1 MPSLTADLKWVRQQ
15 LEAAQVEVAGRQTIG
30 AMVVWDEQNESSV
43 NQQNFPNSGT
53 FNGLIVHLMP
63 EPSSRAATVEGISQN
78 EFNDL
83 KQQIR
88 DSLDAQTRPA
98 DA

>member
-30 AMVVWDEQNESSV
+30 AMVIWDEQNESSV
-43 NQQNFPNSGT
+43 NQIPDDFS
-53 FNGLIVHLMP
+53 GLIVHLMP
-63 EPSSRAATVEGISQN
+63 EPSPRAATVEGISQN